1 MTAYRSVSHN
11 SNKYL
16 TSFMEGD
23 IKVSDQQFTF
33 QEHDKLNRKPFA
45 EFLFSLIQH
54 RNEYRRPDS
63 NQSYSIAIDAVYG
76 SGKTR
81 FLKMFQSMLRQDGQ
95 YNVAYYSAWEHDLYD
110 DALAPILSLLDRP
123 AGVFEDQA
131 YERMEAT
138 LGSKALH
145 VLKRM
150 GTSFL
155 SMKAKKHFGEDY
167 EEIIDDIKDLFNGE
181 SSEPDAYDLRM
192 KCIDELQKGLAK
204 ATEDAPLVFIIDEL
218 DRCNPAFA
226 IKTLEVAKHLLD
238 IENVIFIFA
247 LDMQQMRAAVR
258 KFYGQDIDADGYL
271 CKVFDYM
278 TLLPLPEIANYVM
291 EYLCTLDS
299 HIQSEYK
306 RFCSFAVGLLQSN
319 CCSLRFIDTLFS
331 AYRVMWH
338 SFLRDYDSNNAY
350 CLYLFALF
358 LKFQHPDIFLET
370 TRSADIPRE
379 QRNRIYELANKQGEV
394 LGYINSCT
402 KQIDETA
409 KYLKDK
415 EHQYNFRTI
424 EISGEHEVILRNDG
438 VSHRHNMYP
447 GMSING
453 VLFFKDLSQYEQ
465 IKHLTFGQFIHRQ
478 LEMYNPIRTE
488 ETTNTPTS

>member
-1 MTAYRSVSHN
+1 M
-11 SNKYL
+11 
-16 TSFMEGD
+16 
-23 IKVSDQQFTF
+23 SDQQITF

-45 EFLFSLIQH
+45 DFLFSLIQH
-54 RNEYRRPDS
+54 RDEYRRPDS
-63 NQSYSIAIDAVYG
+63 NKSYSIAIDAVYG

-81 FLKMFQSMLRQDGQ
+81 FLKMFQSMLRQEGQ

-181 SSEPDAYDLRM
+181 ASEPDAYDLRM

-204 ATEDAPLVFIIDEL
+204 ATEEAPLVFIIDEL

-238 IENVIFIFA
+238 VENVVFIFA

-278 TLLPLPEIANYVM
+278 TLLPSPNM
-291 EYLCTLDS
+291 CEYIEFSLQHIEKSIKHTHPQLFSFVSQILVNNHCT
-299 HIQSEYK
+299 
-306 RFCSFAVGLLQSN
+306 
-319 CCSLRFIDTLFS
+319 LRFIDTFIS
-331 AYRVMWH
+331 AFHILWV
-338 SFLRDYDSNNAY
+338 SFLVSIMDENVQIVYTFS
-350 CLYLFALF
+350 LF
-358 LKFQHPDIFLET
+358 LKYRYPHLF
-370 TRSADIPRE
+370 AA
-379 QRNRIYELANKQGEV
+379 LAAP
-394 LGYINSCT
+394 
-402 KQIDETA
+402 TA
-409 KYLKDK
+409 LSSDDK
-415 EHQYNFRTI
+415 TMLRKLFTSEDHLYTLI
-424 EISGEHEVILRNDG
+424 EIASLDINNAEGSDYFR
-438 VSHRHNMYP
+438 RHVRSYQAERQ
-447 GMSING
+447 
-453 VLFFKDLSQYEQ
+453 FFKS
-465 IKHLTFGQFIHRQ
+465 IRHLTYGQFIHRQ

-488 ETTNTPTS
+488 DEIDSPSA

>member
-1 MTAYRSVSHN
+1 M
-11 SNKYL
+11 
-16 TSFMEGD
+16 
-23 IKVSDQQFTF
+23 SDQQFTF

-45 EFLFSLIQH
+45 DFLFSLIQH
-54 RNEYRRPDS
+54 RDEYRRPDS
-63 NQSYSIAIDAVYG
+63 NKSYSIAIDAVYG

-81 FLKMFQSMLRQDGQ
+81 FLKMFQSMLREEGQ

-167 EEIIDDIKDLFNGE
+167 EEIIGDIKDLFNGE
-181 SSEPDAYDLRM
+181 ASEPDAYDLRM

-204 ATEDAPLVFIIDEL
+204 ATEEAPLVFIIDEL

-238 IENVIFIFA
+238 VENVVFIFA

-278 TLLPLPEIANYVM
+278 TLLPAPSCFEYGLQAMQTVSASLNKDYPE
-291 EYLCTLDS
+291 
-299 HIQSEYK
+299 
-306 RFCSFAVGLLQSN
+306 FFSFAVNLFQDNN
-319 CCSLRFIDTLFS
+319 CTLRFVDTFIS
-331 AYRVMWH
+331 AFRVMWNA
-338 SFLRDYDSNNAY
+338 FLSEYESTAAY
-350 CLYLFALF
+350 ILYFFALF
-358 LKFQHPDIFLET
+358 LKYRYPDVFLET
-370 TRSADIPRE
+370 TQRMNRSAESQERLIKIGA
-379 QRNRIYELANKQGEV
+379 QN
-394 LGYINSCT
+394 
-402 KQIDETA
+402 
-409 KYLKDK
+409 KYLREYFCHCGDIIGDSELNYITYDGKKERFMSLEVHDNHSVTLKLSSLVVMHRSVGPDDSICGMLFARDFASFDK
-415 EHQYNFRTI
+415 IKELTYGQY
-424 EISGEHEVILRNDG
+424 
-438 VSHRHNMYP
+438 
-447 GMSING
+447 
-453 VLFFKDLSQYEQ
+453 
-465 IKHLTFGQFIHRQ
+465 IHRQ
-478 LEMYNPIRTE
+478 LEMYNPIRSE
-488 ETTNTPTS
+488 EEIDTPSA